1 MDNLNKIDITVMDF
15 TQISDYKT
23 YEIVL
28 DMVMNRA
35 VEDFVV
41 IGYMLKKARDT
52 NILIGS
58 RYRTVT
64 EMALDRYGL
73 HKDQVSRYIAIN
85 DRFAENGYSPKLQS
99 KYRHFGISKLQEMLL
114 LPDSII
120 NELSPEMTKENIQK
134 IKKEVQE
141 AKQKTDLEIMFEP
154 QEAETLSRL
163 SEKVLFKYFHENTY
177 KYLEMYE
184 AACRAK
190 YGTPAKE
197 AVEMVMAPSGIMS
210 DFVRIS
216 GIGKILITLDAE
228 TGVFTFTNVRTG
240 DKDSIDSL
248 ELLKIFGRLF
258 TPTYSKD
265 AKHTWKTVYN
275 EQQYPEEAEDQEKQ
289 KIESVHKQK
298 ARVAPEQKEEKK
310 KPEKLTNTELD
321 EHFSAAGESKSHNM
335 AVSAINDNAE
345 TPKEHKISYAKEPEN
360 VENTECEQHFTTQAP
375 TYRDTVFNEMAAV
388 AERLH
393 GSIIKQDIK
402 QIDSTLKDLRCMLDT
417 IMKADENND
426 IIGQM
431 NINDMEQR
439 L

>member
-64 EMALDRYGL
+64 EMAQDRYGL
-73 HKDQVSRYIAIN
+73 HKDQVSRYMAIN

-99 KYRHFGISKLQEMLL
+99 KYRHFGISKLQEMLM

-190 YGTPAKE
+190 YGTPSKE
-197 AVEMVMAPSGIMS
+197 AVVEIMAPSGIMA
-210 DFVRIS
+210 DFIRVS
-216 GIGKILITLDAE
+216 GVGKIMVSVNTE
-228 TGVFTFTNVRTG
+228 TGVFTFTNANND
-240 DKDSIDSL
+240 DKDSIDSP
-248 ELLKIFGRLF
+248 ELLKIFNRLF

-275 EQQYPEEAEDQEKQ
+275 EQQYPEEAEAQEKQ
-289 KIESVHKQK
+289 GIESVHKQK

-321 EHFSAAGESKSHNM
+321 EHFRKADVSESNTYNM
-335 AVSAINDNAE
+335 AVSAVNDNAE
-345 TPKEHKISYAKEPEN
+345 TPKEDKISYAKEPEN

-388 AERLH
+388 ADKLRDSITEQNTER
-393 GSIIKQDIK
+393 
-402 QIDSTLKDLRCMLDT
+402 IDSTLMDLRRMLDT
-417 IMKADENND
+417 IMQADENND

-431 NINDMEQR
+431 NINDMEQ
-439 L
+439 